1 MGGRLRAFLRR
12 GLTLAKGTPMG
23 RGDQLARQWRIIRSL
38 ISAKHGKT
46 VADLVKDENCHPRT
60 IYRDLETIQQA
71 GFPIYSERRQGKG
84 VWALVEEHRQH
95 LPVPFTLTELMAL
108 YFSRDLIKVFRGTAF
123 YDALESLFQK
133 VKTTLPPESLAYL
146 EKVEQ
151 TLFIGIKPYKDYRRF
166 REIVN
171 RINDAAL
178 QRRTID
184 MIYRTMSRGGEETRR
199 QVDPY
204 RIMFFDGTF
213 YLIGWCHLRQA
224 VRMFVLDRIRMLTVT
239 DESFEVPDDFDLESY
254 MRGPLRVIHDRPVK
268 VTIRFDKR
276 VAGYIKEKIWHHSQ
290 KIEPRQDGSI
300 LFSAEVA
307 GTDEITHWVL
317 SYGRDAEVLEPPFLR
332 KDIAL
337 ELSESLKRYAAK
349 GREAEQR

>member
-1 MGGRLRAFLRR
+1 
-12 GLTLAKGTPMG
+12 MG

-46 VADLVKDENCHPRT
+46 VAELVKDENCHPRT

-71 GFPIYSERRQGKG
+71 GFPIYSERRQGKS
-84 VWALVEEHRQH
+84 VWALVDEHRQH

-123 YDALESLFQK
+123 YDALESLFRK

-184 MIYRTMSRGGEETRR
+184 MIYRTMSRGGDETRR
-199 QVDPY
+199 KVDPY

-213 YLIGWCHLRQA
+213 YLIGWCHLRKE
-224 VRMFVLDRIRMLTVT
+224 VRMFVLDRIR
-239 DESFEVPDDFDLESY
+239 
-254 MRGPLRVIHDRPVK
+254 RP
-268 VTIRFDKR
+268 TCG
-276 VAGYIKEKIWHHSQ
+276 APS
-290 KIEPRQDGSI
+290 GS
-300 LFSAEVA
+300 SM
-307 GTDEITHWVL
+307 T
-317 SYGRDAEVLEPPFLR
+317 GRSR
-332 KDIAL
+332 
-337 ELSESLKRYAAK
+337 
-349 GREAEQR
+349 

>member
-1 MGGRLRAFLRR
+1 
-12 GLTLAKGTPMG
+12 MG

-46 VADLVKDENCHPRT
+46 VAELVKDENCHPRT

-84 VWALVEEHRQH
+84 VWALVEAYRQH

-184 MIYRTMSRGGEETRR
+184 MIYRTMSRGGDETRR
-199 QVDPY
+199 KVDPY

-213 YLIGWCHLRQA
+213 YLIGWCHLRKD
-224 VRMFVLDRIRMLTVT
+224 VRMFVLDRIKMLTMT
-239 DESFEVPDDFDLESY
+239 DEDFEVPGDFDLETY

-268 VTIRFDKR
+268 VTIRFDNK

-290 KIEPRQDGSI
+290 KIEPRHDGSI

-307 GTDEITHWVL
+307 GTDEVKHWVL
-317 SYGRDAEVLEPPFLR
+317 SYGKHAEVLEPGFLR
-332 KDIAL
+332 KEIAL
-337 ELSESLKRYAAK
+337 ELGESLKRYVSK
-349 GREAEQR
+349 GREAEHG